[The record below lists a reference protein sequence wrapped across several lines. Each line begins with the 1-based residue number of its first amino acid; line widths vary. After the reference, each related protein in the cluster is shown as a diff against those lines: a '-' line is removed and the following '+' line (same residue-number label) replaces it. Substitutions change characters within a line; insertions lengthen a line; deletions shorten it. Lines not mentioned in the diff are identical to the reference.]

1 MSFLFSKRL
10 FLFFLL
16 FVFLFFLTGCRQRVP
31 VNDPF
36 SFSELYSDS
45 VNNDFVVGV
54 LESDASVNNASVVD
68 DSVVLV
74 DDSVDVDSSSGFV
87 REKTVVRKNDYYE
100 ENSDDYEDDVVVPV
114 NDDVDLLIN
123 DSVDDNIPVN
133 NSVNDSA
140 FTNGVLFPGVSWYL
154 QFTGVIDYGRDEKVY
169 FLDLFETPSEKISEL
184 KAEGKVVICYFSAGT
199 VEDYRPDAGDFP
211 VEVVGNVLG
220 DWPDE
225 RWLDVSRFELFSD
238 VMLKRL
244 DLAKSKGC
252 DGVDADNVDSFI
264 NDNGFSVD
272 YDDQLSY
279 NKWLSEEA
287 HKRGLLIGLKNDLLQ
302 VSDLVDYFDFAV
314 NEQCFYYDECSYLV
328 PFIDA
333 GKPVFN
339 IEYDLDKED
348 FCSEARDLGFSS
360 VKATLS
366 LDGYFDPC

>member
-1 MSFLFSKRL
+1 MSFLFSNRL
-10 FLFFLL
+10 FLLFLL
-16 FVFLFFLTGCRQRVP
+16 VVLLLFLPGCQQRVP
-31 VNDPF
+31 VNDA
-36 SFSELYSDS
+36 
-45 VNNDFVVGV
+45 VNDDTGV
-54 LESDASVNNASVVD
+54 LINDSFDDASVND
-68 DSVVLV
+68 
-74 DDSVDVDSSSGFV
+74 
-87 REKTVVRKNDYYE
+87 
-100 ENSDDYEDDVVVPV
+100 
-114 NDDVDLLIN
+114 
-123 DSVDDNIPVN
+123 
-133 NSVNDSA
+133 SVNDSSLN
-140 FTNGVLFPGVSWYL
+140 NGVLFPGISWYL
-154 QFTGVIDYGRDEKVY
+154 QFTGSIDYGRDEEVY

-184 KAEGKVVICYFSAGT
+184 KAKGKVVICYFSAGT

-211 VEVVGNVLG
+211 DEVIGNILG

-238 VMLKRL
+238 VMLERL

-348 FCSEARDLGFSS
+348 FCSEAKDLGFSS